1 MVSAIVATHLPAH
14 AGEIAALKGVQ
25 GYKGLPF

>member
-1 MVSAIVATHLPAH
+1 MVISILGTHLTGH

-25 GYKGLPF
+25 GMKGLPF